1 LNHKKD
7 ILKANLTTQS
17 FSMRRRT
24 LNVIDRGDT
33 PATTANR
40 AFDIGIV
47 CLILLNVL
55 AVVLASFAEIYQEF
69 KRFFDIFELVSVILF
84 TIEYILRL
92 WTARLKYPELRPAR
106 AYIKYVLSFSAIIDL
121 SAILPFYLPLAVPLD
136 LRFLRILRI
145 TRVLRVIK
153 LQRYSDS
160 LKLVGRVF
168 RSRSKELLVTI
179 SVTLMLLLVA
189 ASAMYH
195 LENVAQPD
203 KFPNIIASL
212 WWAVAT
218 LTTVGYGDIFP
229 VTIWGKILGG
239 LVALLG
245 IGLVALPA
253 GIISSGFMEEIN
265 RRKVRK
271 RYVVEACPHCG
282 KKIRRAC

>member
-1 LNHKKD
+1 L
-7 ILKANLTTQS
+7 
-17 FSMRRRT
+17 RRRT
-24 LNVIDRGDT
+24 LHVIDRGST
-33 PATTANR
+33 NPGPASR
-40 AFDIGIV
+40 VFEIGIV

-55 AVVLASFAEIYQEF
+55 AVVLASFAQLYQEYQSL
-69 KRFFDIFELVSVILF
+69 FDIFELVSVILF
-84 TIEYILRL
+84 SIEYGLRL
-92 WTARLKYPELRPAR
+92 WTARLKYPELPPVR
-106 AYIKYVLSFSAIIDL
+106 AYLRYIFSFSAIIDL
-121 SAILPFYLPLAVPLD
+121 AAILPFYLPLAVPLD

-160 LKLVGRVF
+160 LQLVGRVF
-168 RSRSKELLVTI
+168 RSRSKELLVTV

-189 ASAMYH
+189 ASIMYH

-203 KFPNIIASL
+203 KFPNIVASL

-229 VTIWGKILGG
+229 VTIGGKILGG
-239 LVALLG
+239 IVALLG

-265 RRKVRK
+265 KRKARK

-282 KKIRRAC
+282 KKIRREA